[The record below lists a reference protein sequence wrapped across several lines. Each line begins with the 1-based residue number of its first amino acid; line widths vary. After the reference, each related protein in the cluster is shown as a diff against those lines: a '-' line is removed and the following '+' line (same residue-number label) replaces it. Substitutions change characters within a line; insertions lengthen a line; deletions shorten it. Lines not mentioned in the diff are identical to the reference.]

1 MTHFDVHT
9 LQTAPPA
16 SKALL
21 EATRKHWGF
30 VPTLHGTLAE
40 SPEALEAYTTLFA
53 LVGQSTLAP
62 AEQQVAFLAVSVMHG
77 CEYCVAGHTYL
88 ARSVGMPEPTLQA
101 LRRRQPIADNP
112 RHQALRSFCE
122 AVVRERGFAGDAAVD
137 AFIAAGFTRRNVL
150 EVVTIIATKTI
161 SNYTNHLTHT
171 PKESFMSDPALQ
183 WMVEDTR
190 TGIPA

>member
-9 LQTAPPA
+9 LQTAAPA
-16 SKALL
+16 SKPLL

-53 LVGQSTLAP
+53 LVGRFTLAP
-62 AEQQVAFLAVSVMHG
+62 AEQQVGFLAVSVMHG
-77 CEYCVAGHTYL
+77 CEYCVAGHTHL
-88 ARSVGMPEPTLQA
+88 ARSVAMPEPTLQA
-101 LRRRQPIADNP
+101 LRRRQPIADSP
-112 RHQALRSFCE
+112 RHQALRIFCE
-122 AVVRERGFAGDAAVD
+122 AVVRERGLAGDAAVD

-183 WMVEDTR
+183 WIVEDAK